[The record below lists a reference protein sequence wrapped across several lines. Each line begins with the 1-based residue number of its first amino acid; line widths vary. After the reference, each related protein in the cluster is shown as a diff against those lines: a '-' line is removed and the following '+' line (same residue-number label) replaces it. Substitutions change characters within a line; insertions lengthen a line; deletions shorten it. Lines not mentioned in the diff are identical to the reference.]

1 MKQEK
6 SSPINIIWLS
16 MILISVSVATFT
28 GTIQAMNEALFDSAK
43 DAVTLALGLIGP
55 MALWLGLMKIAEA
68 GGLMKIISRAVRPI
82 MSRLFPEIPTEHPAM
97 SAIILNMSAN
107 MLGLGNAATPMGIKA
122 MQELDKLNPRKGEAT
137 NSMALFLAINTSS
150 VTLLPLGVITVRA
163 SAGSDAPAAI
173 LLPSLF
179 ATTCSTI
186 MAVCACKCMEKK
198 NPSPVYTPEE
208 IRQAAEK
215 DTFADASSE
224 ETPGA
229 GAPPRGMG
237 RWFVTALL
245 ISIPAAVLYR
255 FFTSQTFLHAR
266 EGDLSLLFS
275 REIFFS
281 LSTFLIPAL
290 IVFLISFGYFRGVKV
305 YETLTDGAR
314 EGFQTAIRIIP
325 FMVAII
331 VAIGMVR
338 ASGTLELLAQ
348 TLNPLTQAIGMPIEA
363 LSLAFMRPLSGSGSF
378 AMMAEIISNNP
389 NSFLADLV
397 SSMQGSTETTFY
409 VLAVYFGAV
418 GIKRTRHALP
428 AALLADLTGIIAA
441 FLAVKWIFS

>member
-28 GTIQAMNEALFDSAK
+28 GTIEAMNEALFDSAK

-68 GGLMKIISRAVRPI
+68 GGLMKIISRAVRPV
-82 MSRLFPEIPTEHPAM
+82 MSRLFPEIPSEHPAM

-186 MAVCACKCMEKK
+186 MAVCACKFMEKK

-208 IRQAAEK
+208 IRQAAEEN
-215 DTFADASSE
+215 TPADASSE
-224 ETPGA
+224 APPEA
-229 GAPPRGMG
+229 GAPRGMG

-245 ISIPAAVLYR
+245 ISIPVAVLYR
-255 FFTSQTFLHAR
+255 FVTSQAFQHAL

-338 ASGTLELLAQ
+338 ASGTLELLSQ

-363 LSLAFMRPLSGSGSF
+363 LSLAFMRPLSGNGSF

-428 AALLADLTGIIAA
+428 AALLADLTGVIAA